1 VSKEQTC
8 IVHPEYVSADLP
20 CILENR
26 LAQLLAQL
34 VSAQFVAQALWVAI
48 ERGDPNGD
56 MPFDQAIK
64 FNAFALSQLGWVLC
78 RFFGGGRKIDGVTC
92 GCDGSSSVV
101 SG

>member
-1 VSKEQTC
+1 
-8 IVHPEYVSADLP
+8 
-20 CILENR
+20 
-26 LAQLLAQL
+26 
-34 VSAQFVAQALWVAI
+34 VSAQFIAQALWVAI

-64 FNAFALSQLGWVLC
+64 FNAFVRGQLGWVLC
-78 RFFGGGRKIDGVTC
+78 GFFGGGGSRKIDGMTC